1 MTRAFPE
8 GAALVFGGS
17 GGIGLG
23 VAESFARAGTGVAIC
38 YNKKKDAAEKAA
50 AELSALGVK
59 ASAHQVDVRDEA
71 QVQAVLDAAIAAH
84 GRVHTVVWG
93 AGPLVDQVF
102 IADTTQEQFRRA
114 VEIEVFG
121 FFTAS
126 KVAIPH
132 FRAAG
137 GGSFIHLG
145 SAGDK
150 WWPAL
155 DGLSVA
161 PKATNEAL
169 IRGIAKEEGKNNI
182 RANTVLVGVI
192 EAGMFL
198 ELTKQGVFDQAWTDE
213 VQKTLCLKRWG
224 QPEDIGA
231 AAVFLASNDAN
242 YVTGQQ
248 ISVSGG
254 FGV

>member
-1 MTRAFPE
+1 MTRKFPD
-8 GAALVFGGS
+8 GAVLVFGGS

-23 VAESFARAGTGVAIC
+23 VAESFARAGTGVAVC
-38 YNKKKDAAEKAA
+38 YNSKKEAAEQAA

-59 ASAHQVDVRDEA
+59 ATAHQVDVRDEA
-71 QVQAVLDAAIAAH
+71 KVQATLDAAIAAH

-102 IADTTQEQFRRA
+102 VADTTQEQFRRA

-121 FFTAS
+121 FFTAT

-137 GGSFIHLG
+137 GGSFVHLG

-182 RANTVLVGVI
+182 RANSVLVGVI

-198 ELTKQGVFDQAWTDE
+198 ELSKQGVFDEKWTEE
-213 VQKTLCLKRWG
+213 VHKTLCLKRWG
-224 QPEDIGA
+224 KPHDIGA
-231 AAVFLASNDAN
+231 AAVFLASDDAN